1 VTPPDNSNPGTFSE
15 RLGRLRPAGPFLF
28 AVLIST
34 TIWVINSLNQS
45 HVADYELVIQYPF
58 ASTTAEKSYTR
69 TVKAEITGRG
79 FDLIRF
85 SLKENAKQLQV
96 KDTGSEPLHALET
109 VSRHLSSNARTLRVT
124 RVTPY
129 WINRPHTSLYSK
141 RLKIIPDAVF
151 STNGAFIKTIP
162 ALTVPDSLTVFSERP
177 IPEKLN
183 SIKTKPVRKKN
194 LQASWFGSVKPDL
207 TGLEN
212 MMIESDKVWIYQPVE
227 EATECNLV
235 LPVNPGEGIPYNF
248 RFIPASVTLS
258 CIVPVSRYPIT
269 TADKFMLVADISSSD
284 QERAVIRMIKYPSWA
299 TSIRFTPAAVDYLRV
314 AP

>member
-1 VTPPDNSNPGTFSE
+1 MTPPDNSNSGNWPE
-15 RLGRLRPAGPFLF
+15 RLRRLRPAGPFLF

-45 HVADYELVIQYPF
+45 HIAEFDLVVQYPF

-85 SLKENAKQLQV
+85 SLNENSNQLKV
-96 KDTGSEPLHALET
+96 RDTGSEPLHSLET
-109 VSRHLSSNARTLRVT
+109 VSRHLSSFARTLRVT

-141 RLKIIPDAVF
+141 RLKVIPDAEF
-151 STNGAFIKTIP
+151 STTGAFIKTIP
-162 ALTVPDSLTVFSERP
+162 ALCVPDSITVFSEKP
-177 IPEKLN
+177 IPEQLT
-183 SIKTKPVRKKN
+183 SIKTRPVRKKN

-207 TGLEN
+207 SGLEN
-212 MMIESDKVWIYQPVE
+212 MMIETGRIWVYQPVE
-227 EATECNLV
+227 EATECNIV

-248 RFIPASVTLS
+248 RFIPASVTLT

-269 TADKFMLVADISSSD
+269 TADKFMLVADINSAD
-284 QERAVIRMIKYPSWA
+284 QERAVIRMIKYPPWA
-299 TSIRFTPAAVDYLRV
+299 TSIRFTPAAVDFLRV